1 MRKLVMFVLTG
12 VLWFH
17 FCDHVYA
24 AEIESAEAVT
34 SEADAVSDAADSEIL
49 SENDTS
55 VIIPMKDIP
64 ASQLGVSDVYKAN
77 PYNDFKNLNLP
88 DHAAGKLLLYRGH
101 IQ

>member
-55 VIIPMKDIP
+55 VISDYGEAVTAENEDHTENEKNDTDVINEETDD
-64 ASQLGVSDVYKAN
+64 AVSEK
-77 PYNDFKNLNLP
+77 PKKKKWLFW
-88 DHAAGKLLLYRGH
+88 
-101 IQ
+101 